1 MSALVSITICT
12 SDRKIHRFADF
23 EAAEAFHRAHAKV
36 GGVGFAATR
45 KSSHRQHGENRRAVL
60 AYVGANPDATSVE
73 LAGHIGRSVNVVNS
87 LIEQLL
93 NHGFV
98 EVTRR
103 GDRGQRHYRL
113 TDAGRE
119 EVRRAQVA

>member
-12 SDRKIHRFADF
+12 SDRQIHRFADF

-36 GGVGFAATR
+36 GGVGFAAPR
-45 KSSHRQHGENRRAVL
+45 KADHRQRGENRRAVL
-60 AYVGANPDATSVE
+60 AYVGANPDATAAD
-73 LAGHIGRSVNVVNS
+73 LAGHIGRTVNVVNRI
-87 LIEQLL
+87 IEQLL
-93 NHGFV
+93 SRGLV

-103 GDRGQRHYRL
+103 GARGQRHYRL

-119 EVRRAQVA
+119 EVACHV